1 MIHLSSVY
9 YRLCASAHGAG
20 LPSKMGKYLLT
31 GIAVMTMTFCIVG
44 SILYNTASILLF
56 LGQPESVADNAG
68 IFVNIM
74 LPGLPFLYAYESLR
88 KLSQARNETMPMVL
102 AAVMSVL
109 VNIGMGYYLVK
120 FSRWGWLGAALA
132 RTLGYIVLFPTLFFG
147 MWITDREFLSHIWQ
161 GFQVKEAITIKAI
174 KKFLKLGLPGMA
186 QRECIS
192 YII

>member
-1 MIHLSSVY
+1 
-9 YRLCASAHGAG
+9 
-20 LPSKMGKYLLT
+20 
-31 GIAVMTMTFCIVG
+31 MTMTFCIVG

-56 LGQPESVADNAG
+56 LGQPEIVANNAG

-132 RTLGYIVLFPTLFFG
+132 RTLGYSRR
-147 MWITDREFLSHIWQ
+147 WE
-161 GFQVKEAITIKAI
+161 
-174 KKFLKLGLPGMA
+174 
-186 QRECIS
+186 
-192 YII
+192 